1 MEMTEPTDTAG
12 RAPHYEGRR
21 FPIDVLSPSEF
32 EEFVF
37 SSLLCIEDVLGL
49 RITGKPTGSGDGG
62 FDVQGEAIVSSRLAC
77 VQCKRQKEPLGTP
90 QVAEELA
97 KVAATA
103 ALEGFD
109 VGEHRFICTGGVRT
123 KLRHQLREKSW
134 QHLAVEAGERLANT
148 PDGELASLRLRLED
162 GGNDPRQVAEAYVL
176 GLDLLMA
183 WGAEEFDAA
192 LSSRWSDVLQV
203 AERYFKIATVV
214 REHPRASFDRFAY
227 IAEHRD
233 FRAVVEPRLSN
244 LSLPEGI
251 TVSSEDAPSVASA
264 TSTRIIKR
272 LHELAELEAGE
283 LVVLLGDGGAGKSTA
298 LKLLR
303 AESLRTAPDS
313 TLPIH
318 ISLTNYV
325 AGGLDQAIHQELGV
339 EHGTWRSLPDK
350 VLLLCD
356 GLNECPSANVSAF
369 LKELKH
375 LLKRNRVACVL
386 STRESTRHRKI
397 ILPHPP
403 VACVKVEGITPIAI
417 RRIAEHELQDG
428 TIEAF
433 VAAYRSLTDSSWS
446 PLLWTP
452 FAVKVALR
460 LWKQSK
466 TLPATLGEM
475 LEALL
480 KARCDKNAE
489 LPEQGPAPE
498 VVLYLAGALAFQ
510 CLIIDRRLEC
520 PALEAGKCIREAK
533 KQCADVLGIADMLET
548 DVVDLLARHELLKIS
563 EGGHLSFGHQL
574 MAGALAAPMLSRVWR
589 DHMDCLGELVADDAW
604 IFAARMVPQ
613 EHVKDFLKAA
623 FHLDLMLGA
632 KAAREL
638 PDNLCEFAER
648 LLDRAVAEKSPET
661 VRLQGLFALA
671 RIGSAGAIDKLRKFA
686 TESGSST
693 HHAAQRALAAT
704 GDQGYLRQLL
714 PKVDGMRSCG
724 VRISGGD
731 ISIWEAAPLPIRLD
745 LARQRLAKC
754 NAGEPVGESL
764 SLLAYERDPA
774 DMVLAEKHLRAATH
788 LIAWQPALYALH
800 EISPT
805 RAKEVLNETLLEI
818 SKPTD
823 RATFM
828 RSAALIGV
836 AIDVRSAFECAV
848 VELSSDE
855 PDGHA
860 AYQLSELISDVVA
873 KLPLPAD
880 LVTFVELELPT
891 SSGER
896 RNRLWQIATG
906 CKISSFAEYATSCV
920 GDWGVDLANACNYFI
935 AQPELARVR
944 RQQLIEFCENG
955 FEDDQ
960 AWYAWKTWRA
970 LTLVGELGFSAKA
983 ANLLSAM
990 INRLV
995 RVQRTT
1001 EAGDIA
1007 TLSPADAEV
1016 LKDNK
1021 LENARFHLER
1031 LAAHLIPAAAKARL
1045 FLSDDVLLSLLNFNS
1060 HSYSGVVEHLREA
1073 LSGLSDAAIDEA
1085 LNKVVEP
1092 WTRLSGLETVCALGS
1107 TRIRVDML
1115 AHELRQNYALPAA
1128 LNIVLKAIEACWCK
1142 DVCEMVAKT
1151 VAEIPSWSE
1160 YESQFFWDFVRA
1172 VSRRVGLEDQTLFE
1186 EEISRARTD
1195 FARRILNLWRDQA
1208 SGDRVGLARLSRRQ
1222 EKPKMVASPN
1232 IKETAEYRGL

>member
-1 MEMTEPTDTAG
+1 MTEPTDTAVQ
-12 RAPHYEGRR
+12 APHYEGRQ

-32 EEFVF
+32 EKFVF

-62 FDVQGEAIVSSRLAC
+62 FDVQGDVVASRRLAC

-97 KVAATA
+97 KVAPTA
-103 ALEGFD
+103 ALEGSD
-109 VGEHRFICTGGVRT
+109 VGEHRFICTGGVRR
-123 KLRHQLREKSW
+123 KLRNQLREQPL
-134 QHLAVEAGERLANT
+134 QHLANEAGERLANSVN
-148 PDGELASLRLRLED
+148 GELTTLRLRLETV
-162 GGNDPRQVAEAYVL
+162 GADPRKVAEDYVL
-176 GLDLLMA
+176 GLDLLTA

-192 LSSRWSDVLQV
+192 LSPHWNDVLQV
-203 AERYFKIATVV
+203 AERHFKIATVV
-214 REHPRASFDRFAY
+214 REHPRASFGRAAY
-227 IAEHRD
+227 IAEHCN
-233 FRAVVEPRLSN
+233 FKAVVEPRLSN
-244 LSLPEGI
+244 PGLPEGI
-251 TVSSEDAPSVASA
+251 TVSSEDAPSFAA
-264 TSTRIIKR
+264 AQSTRIIKR
-272 LHELAELEAGE
+272 LDELTVLAAGE
-283 LVVLLGDGGAGKSTA
+283 LAILLGDGGVGKSTT

-303 AESLRTAPDS
+303 AESLRIAPDS

-386 STRESTRHRKI
+386 STRELTRHRKI
-397 ILPHPP
+397 VLPQPP
-403 VACVKVEGITPIAI
+403 VVCVKVEGITPIAI
-417 RRIAEHELQDG
+417 RRIAEYELQDG
-428 TIEAF
+428 TTESFIT
-433 VAAYRSLTDSSWS
+433 AYRSLTDSSWS

-452 FAVKVALR
+452 FAVEVALR

-480 KARCDKNAE
+480 KARCEKNAE

-533 KQCADVLGIADMLET
+533 KQCEDALGIADMSET
-548 DVVDLLARHELLKIS
+548 EVVDLLARHELLKIS

-574 MAGALAAPMLSRVWR
+574 MAGALAASILSRVWR
-589 DHMDCLGELVADDAW
+589 DHTDCLGEPVADDAW

-613 EHVKDFLKAA
+613 EHVEDFLEEA
-623 FHLDLMLGA
+623 FHIDLMLGA
-632 KAAREL
+632 KATREL
-638 PDNLCEFAER
+638 SDNLCEFAER
-648 LLDRAVAEKSPET
+648 LLERAVAEKSPET

-686 TESGSST
+686 TDTGSQI
-693 HHAAQRALAAT
+693 HHAAQHALAAT
-704 GDQGYLRQLL
+704 GDQSYLRKLL
-714 PKVDGMRSCG
+714 PEVDHWRSCG
-724 VRISGGD
+724 VRVSGGE
-731 ISIWEAAPLPIRLD
+731 IGIWEAAPLPIRLD
-745 LARQRLAKC
+745 LVRERLSKC
-754 NAGEPVGESL
+754 NDGEPVGESL

-774 DMVLAEKHLRAATH
+774 DMFLVEKHFRAATH

-805 RAKEVLNETLLEI
+805 RAKEVLIETLSEI

-823 RATFM
+823 RAAFM
-828 RSAALIGV
+828 HSAAHIGI

-848 VELSSDE
+848 VELSPDE
-855 PDGHA
+855 SDGHA
-860 AYQLSELISDVVA
+860 EYQLSELISDVIA
-873 KLPLPAD
+873 KSPLPVD
-880 LVTFVELELPT
+880 LVAVVECELPT

-906 CKISSFAEYATSCV
+906 CKISSFAEYASLCV

-944 RQQLIEFCENG
+944 RQQLVEFCENG
-955 FEDDQ
+955 FEDEQ
-960 AWYAWKTWRA
+960 TWYAWKTWRA
-970 LTLVGELGFSAKA
+970 LTLVGELGFSAKT

-990 INRLV
+990 IKRLV
-995 RVQRTT
+995 RVQRAT
-1001 EAGDIA
+1001 ETGDNA
-1007 TLSPADAEV
+1007 TLSPADAAV
-1016 LKDNK
+1016 LKDK
-1021 LENARFHLER
+1021 DLENARFYLGR
-1031 LAAHLIPAAAKARL
+1031 LASHLIPAAAKARVL
-1045 FLSDDVLLSLLNFNS
+1045 LPDDVLISLLNFNS

-1073 LSGLSDAAIDEA
+1073 LSGLSDSAIDET
-1085 LNKVVEP
+1085 LNKVIDP
-1092 WTRLSGLETVCALGS
+1092 RTRLSGLEAVCALGL

-1115 AHELRQNYALPAA
+1115 ARELRQNYVFPAA

-1142 DVCEMVAKT
+1142 DVCEMVART

-1172 VSRRVGLEDQTLFE
+1172 VSRRVEPEDQAIFE
-1186 EEISRARTD
+1186 AAILKAQTV
-1195 FARRILNLWRDQA
+1195 FARRILNIWRDQA
-1208 SGDRVGLARLSRRQ
+1208 SGDRVGLARLSW
-1222 EKPKMVASPN
+1222 
-1232 IKETAEYRGL
+1232 